1 MQVKGPKPT
10 RICSVHFIA
19 KLLMPVLLVLM
30 LIVSGCDTT
39 PGEDIPD
46 STTLSSITL
55 KSEPQ
60 SASEEAQPS
69 LESQTS
75 SEPQLST
82 ETEEATAASDSQPV
96 TKPEEIMSAPLFTY
110 DEQNDELRAYYK
122 TFDNGADYY
131 TLSGLDEGKSG
142 DYIYYTFSEYDLSLV
157 FYFDADYSVW
167 RVFNTLYFG
176 EYEITSVNLESGYE
190 CTEYAVYLD
199 CEDAVKNQE
208 NLVRVRA
215 QETPAYRQWD
225 NVLWYSFEY
234 AYDRTHYLSR
244 SPRVPIEIEVD
255 VNKDGVM
262 DALCYDVNRNI
273 TLNGG
278 SKTYLLTNVS
288 TDIYPIG
295 VYVFDVNKEDSSMD
309 FLFSFGA
316 MAPGIDELAPSL
328 WVRYDHGWII
338 KEIPFKQLCCVADN
352 IITFTTVASFIDSR
366 YITREFS
373 ADESYE
379 LTTTTQ
385 RFAFLEKFTVIAP
398 MDAIFLDSDGTAREG
413 TLSVG
418 TVIETTETDY
428 FSKVY
433 FVTESGDM
441 GYFETEDYSIIISGA
456 EWGYYTDYLK
466 SDTPPGYNLIP

>member
-1 MQVKGPKPT
+1 MQVTGPKPT
-10 RICSVHFIA
+10 PIYRVHFISIM
-19 KLLMPVLLVLM
+19 LMAILLVFM
-30 LIVSGCDTT
+30 LIVSSCNTT
-39 PGEDIPD
+39 SGKDIPD
-46 STTLSSITL
+46 STALSSITL
-55 KSEPQ
+55 KSEAKSGFEVEQ
-60 SASEEAQPS
+60 SSSETQPS
-69 LESQTS
+69 TK
-75 SEPQLST
+75 PQIST
-82 ETEEATAASDSQPV
+82 ETEESAVTSYSPPV
-96 TKPEEIMSAPLFTY
+96 TKPEEVMSAPLFTY
-110 DEQNDELRAYYK
+110 NAQSDELRAYYK
-122 TFDNGADYY
+122 TFDDGADYY
-131 TLSGLDEGKSG
+131 KLSGLDEGKSG
-142 DYIYYTFSEYDLSLV
+142 DYIYYTFSEYDLKLV

-176 EYEITSVNLESGYE
+176 EFEITSVNLESGYE

-208 NLVRVRA
+208 HLVRVRA

-234 AYDRTHYLSR
+234 AYGGIHNESR
-244 SPRVPIEIEVD
+244 STKVPIEIEVD
-255 VNKDGVM
+255 VNKDGIM
-262 DALCYDVNRNI
+262 DTLCYDVNRNI

-295 VYVFDVNKEDSSMD
+295 VYVFDVNREDSSMD

-316 MAPGIDELAPSL
+316 GPPGIDELAPSL
-328 WVRYDHGWII
+328 WVRYDQGWII
-338 KEIPFKQLCCVADN
+338 KEIPFKQLCCVKDN
-352 IITFTTVASFIDSR
+352 IITFTTVETFFDSR

-373 ADESYE
+373 VDESYE
-379 LTTTTQ
+379 LTATTQ

-398 MDAIFLDSDGTAREG
+398 LKAFFLDSDGSAREG

-428 FSKVY
+428 YSKVY

-466 SDTPPGYNLIP
+466 SDTQPGYNLIP